1 MCGPYVHTKESL
13 IMSTLTTGT
22 YEKYGASYKT
32 LTLTDGEYAFTV
44 TPEKGGM
51 ATSFTKNGDEYLW
64 LRDKNFESTD
74 RPRCGIPILFPNCG
88 KPDDG
93 VHHFNGAAY
102 PIEVHGL
109 ADLVPWQVKSADD
122 TAIELTLTPNGLTK
136 FVYPFDFALTMR
148 YTLTGSTA
156 TLALTVANTGDKA
169 LPFSVGFHPYF
180 AASKLDNVAFDIDA
194 ATCSESA
201 KGEQPAAPETITL
214 TRKEGSADSIR
225 LMTGVKSPMRF
236 TDSGNGHKVTV
247 SFDESVFT
255 NGVLWQQDAES
266 FVCMEPWNGWAN
278 SVNEAGHHI
287 ELNPGESKEFKRA
300 SGTLPPLQGKQRSR
314 DRIYAARE
322 IPANVRLP
330 YPAGPGMPGPYRA
343 AKTKKDIRPFTSGCP
358 FYCLKASLFTF
369 FSKKV
374 NQPGCLP
381 M

>member
-1 MCGPYVHTKESL
+1 
-13 IMSTLTTGT
+13 MSKLTSGV

-32 LTLTDGEYAFTV
+32 LTVTDGEYALTV

-93 VHHFNGAAY
+93 VHHFGGTAY
-102 PIEVHGL
+102 PIEVHGF

-122 TAIELTLTPNGLTK
+122 SAIELTLTPNGLTK

-225 LMTGVKSPMRF
+225 LMTGVKSPMRLS
-236 TDSGNGHKVTV
+236 DSGSGHKVAV
-247 SFDESVFT
+247 AFDESVFT
-255 NGVLWQQDAES
+255 NAVLWQQDAES

-287 ELNPGESKEFKRA
+287 ELNPGESKEFKW
-300 SGTLPPLQGKQRSR
+300 SVT
-314 DRIYAARE
+314 IE
-322 IPANVRLP
+322 
-330 YPAGPGMPGPYRA
+330 
-343 AKTKKDIRPFTSGCP
+343 
-358 FYCLKASLFTF
+358 
-369 FSKKV
+369 
-374 NQPGCLP
+374 
-381 M
+381 

>member
-51 ATSFTKNGDEYLW
+51 ATSFTKNGDEYL
-64 LRDKNFESTD
+64 ESTD

-136 FVYPFDFALTMR
+136 FVYPFDFSLTMR

-180 AASKLDNVAFDIDA
+180 AASKLDN
-194 ATCSESA
+194 
-201 KGEQPAAPETITL
+201 
-214 TRKEGSADSIR
+214 
-225 LMTGVKSPMRF
+225 
-236 TDSGNGHKVTV
+236 GNGKYHGSEGVEKASDHVPDDILLLRYRGSVTD
-247 SFDESVFT
+247 DESCKSV
-255 NGVLWQQDAES
+255 GHLWPVIH
-266 FVCMEPWNGWAN
+266 F
-278 SVNEAGHHI
+278 
-287 ELNPGESKEFKRA
+287 
-300 SGTLPPLQGKQRSR
+300 
-314 DRIYAARE
+314 RI
-322 IPANVRLP
+322 P
-330 YPAGPGMPGPYRA
+330 
-343 AKTKKDIRPFTSGCP
+343 
-358 FYCLKASLFTF
+358 SLRR
-369 FSKKV
+369 KV
-374 NQPGCLP
+374 QTR
-381 M
+381 

>member
-1 MCGPYVHTKESL
+1 
-13 IMSTLTTGT
+13 MSTLTTGT

-51 ATSFTKNGDEYLW
+51 ATSFTKNGEEYLW

-93 VHHFNGAAY
+93 VHHFGGAAY

-109 ADLVPWQVKSADD
+109 ADLLPWQVKTADD
-122 TAIELTLTPNGLTK
+122 SAIELTLTPNGLTK

-148 YTLTGSTA
+148 YTLCGSTA

-180 AASKLDNVAFDIDA
+180 GVTKLDNVSFAIDA

-225 LMTGVKSPMRF
+225 LLTGVKSPMQL
-236 TDSGNGHKVTV
+236 TDAGNGHKVTV
-247 SFDESVFT
+247 AFDESVFS

-278 SVNEAGHHI
+278 SVNEEGKHEVLEPDEAMTADWSITI
-287 ELNPGESKEFKRA
+287 E
-300 SGTLPPLQGKQRSR
+300 
-314 DRIYAARE
+314 
-322 IPANVRLP
+322 
-330 YPAGPGMPGPYRA
+330 
-343 AKTKKDIRPFTSGCP
+343 
-358 FYCLKASLFTF
+358 
-369 FSKKV
+369 KV
-374 NQPGCLP
+374 
-381 M
+381 